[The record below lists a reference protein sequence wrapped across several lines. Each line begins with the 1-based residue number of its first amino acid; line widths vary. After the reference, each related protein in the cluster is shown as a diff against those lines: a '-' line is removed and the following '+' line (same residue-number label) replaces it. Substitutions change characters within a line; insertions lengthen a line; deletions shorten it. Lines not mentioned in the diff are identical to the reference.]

1 MSETMFEKGLAARK
15 EMVGIAAV
23 ERAFA
28 TANDFTRP
36 MQELVT
42 EQCWGAIWT
51 RPGLDR
57 RSRSLLNLGML
68 AAANRPDEL
77 AGHIRVGIGNG
88 LTRQEVQERFLQ
100 AAIYLGMPAGLNCFR
115 IAKAVFDEMD
125 ANAEGVR

>member
-1 MSETMFEKGLAARK
+1 VTSEMFEKGLALRK
-15 EMVGIAAV
+15 ELVGEAAV
-23 ERAFA
+23 AKSFA
-28 TANDFTRP
+28 DPDDFGRP

-77 AGHIRVGIGNG
+77 AGHIRVGLKNG
-88 LTRQEVQERFLQ
+88 LTRTEIQECFLQ
-100 AAIYLGMPAGLNCFR
+100 VAIYLGMPAGLGCFR
-115 IAKAVFDEMD
+115 IAKAVFDELD
-125 ANAEGVR
+125 R

>member
-1 MSETMFEKGLAARK
+1 MTSELFEKGLALRR
-15 EMVGIAAV
+15 ELVGADAV
-23 ERAFA
+23 DQSFRDAD
-28 TANDFTRP
+28 DFTRP

-77 AGHIRVGIGNG
+77 AGHIRVGVANG
-88 LTRQEVQERFLQ
+88 LTKGEIQECFLQ
-100 AAIYLGMPAGLNCFR
+100 VAVYLGMPAGLGCFKV
-115 IAKAVFDEMD
+115 AKKVFDEM
-125 ANAEGVR
+125 GL